1 MKSLGEVFQLSVQY
15 LDQKKILRSKFLV
28 TEILSFVLEM
38 DKVMLF
44 MDFDRPL
51 LEAELVKIRSILSQV
66 AKGKPLD
73 YIIGKVEF
81 YGCQFFITEDTLIPR
96 PETEILVDMVSKE
109 ISNSSLVVWDI
120 CTGSGCIGVSL
131 KKKNPNAQ
139 FVLSDLSEKALNIA
153 RKNAELN
160 NVEVGFLQGDGL
172 TPFSGCRAD
181 MIVCN
186 PPYISLAE
194 YQDLDPS
201 VRDYEPKLAL
211 VGGVHGGEFYEK
223 IEKNL
228 ENFLNPG
235 GKVFFEIGYLQGN
248 WMLESFSRPVWKQ
261 KKVIKDWSGHDRFFF
276 LEIE

>member
-15 LDQKKILRSKFLV
+15 LDQKKISRSKFLV
-28 TEILSFVLEM
+28 AEILSYVLGM

-51 LEAELVKIRSILSQV
+51 LEEELTKIRSVLSQV
-66 AKGKPLD
+66 ARGKPLD
-73 YIIGKVEF
+73 YIIGKVDF
-81 YGCQFFITEDTLIPR
+81 YGCQFLLTEDTLIPR
-96 PETEILVDMVSKE
+96 PETEILVDIVSKE
-109 ISNSSLVVWDI
+109 IANRSLIVWDV

-131 KKKNPNAQ
+131 KKQNPNSK
-139 FVLSDLSEKALNIA
+139 FVLSDLSEKALSVA
-153 RKNAELN
+153 KKNAELN
-160 NVEVGFLQGDGL
+160 NVVADFLLGDGL
-172 TPFSGCRAD
+172 TPFSGAKAD

-194 YQDLDPS
+194 YQELDPS
-201 VRDYEPKLAL
+201 VRDHEPRLAL
-211 VGGVHGGEFYEK
+211 IGGVHGGEFYEK
-223 IEKNL
+223 TEKNL
-228 ENFLNPG
+228 ENFLKPG

-248 WMLESFSRPVWKQ
+248 WMLECFSRPVWKQ